1 MPLIKSSLAVAA
13 GASVTN
19 VLSGSTYEFLSGPA
33 TIEVG
38 MLASATGL
46 LGSFSSGSDILLD
59 ADSAIDVVRVA
70 NQGPVYPED
79 YALTD
84 MALGGDRLR
93 MSVRNPTGGAITLFF
108 AVKITPMG

>member
-1 MPLIKSSLAVAA
+1 MPLIKSSVAVAA

-38 MLASATGL
+38 LLASAAGL
-46 LGSFSSGSDILLD
+46 VASVSSGSDILLD
-59 ADSAIDVVRVA
+59 DGSAVDVVRVA
-70 NQGPVYPED
+70 NQGPIYPED
-79 YALTD
+79 FALTD

-93 MSVRNPTGGAITLFF
+93 ISVRNPTGGAITFF
-108 AVKITPMG
+108 YAVKITPMG